1 MLRWADR
8 LSELDKV
15 SPEIARKLIDTLF
28 SQKGSLLAGAVS
40 SVLLGLIGY
49 FGTGS
54 PWYLAACVVAA
65 CIFAWRLR
73 QGRAYARGRDSATP
87 LAWAR
92 RFILAGWVAAA
103 SWGTWGAVV
112 LFEPKKSLVIMV
124 IGVLAANTA
133 GVAVRNSAIR
143 AVADGQILLTLVPLL
158 VCCVLSDD
166 IYLNIFAGF
175 VALHIYSALVL
186 SKFLHRQ
193 TLQLLLR
200 DEEKSDLVRRLE
212 VAKQELEVIN
222 QHLETLV
229 ATDALTDVA
238 NRRAFNL
245 ASAREWR
252 RSARD
257 GTPLSLLIL
266 DIDNFKA
273 FNDFY
278 GHQAG
283 DDCLCQVAALI
294 RSVVR
299 RPGDMLARYGG
310 EEFVVILPNTYLDDA
325 VRLADH
331 IVAVVAGRELIHDA
345 SPFGYVTVS
354 VGVACTIPDLS
365 ASVERLTARADA
377 ALYAAKRGGRNRVHA
392 AEEADMARQGVGGE
406 PSASAAV

>member
-28 SQKGSLLAGAVS
+28 SQTSSLLSGAVAF
-40 SVLLGLIGY
+40 VLLGLIGY
-49 FGTGS
+49 LGTGS
-54 PWYLAACVVAA
+54 PWYLAAFVLAA
-65 CIFAWRLR
+65 CILAWRLR
-73 QGRAYARGRDSATP
+73 QWRAYARARDLATP

-92 RFILAGWVAAA
+92 RFVLAGWVAAA
-103 SWGTWGAVV
+103 TWGAWGTVV
-112 LFEPKKSLVIMV
+112 LFEPRKSLVIMV
-124 IGVLAANTA
+124 IGVLSANMA
-133 GVAVRNSAIR
+133 GAAVRNSAIR
-143 AVADGQILLTLVPLL
+143 VVADGQIFLTLMPVLI
-158 VCCVLSDD
+158 CCALSGD

-175 VALHIYSALVL
+175 IALHIYTALAL

-193 TLQLLLR
+193 TLQLLHR
-200 DEEKSDLVRRLE
+200 DEEKSDLVTRLE

-252 RSARD
+252 RSARE

-283 DDCLCQVAALI
+283 DDCLRQVAAVI
-294 RSVVR
+294 GSVVR

-310 EEFVVILPNTYLDDA
+310 EEFVVILPNTNLDDA

-331 IVAVVAGRELIHDA
+331 IVAVVAGRELTHDA

-354 VGVACTIPDLS
+354 AGAACAVPTLS
-365 ASVERLTARADA
+365 SSVERLTALADA

-392 AEEADMARQGVGGE
+392 AAEVGIARQGAGSE
-406 PSASAAV
+406 PSTSAAL